1 MGNYL
6 IEIITRVTELIV
18 TIFQWFFDFMNSH
31 ILLKW
36 ILLLVVSLSLI
47 NVIIGLLI
55 KQDNEKE

>member
-31 ILLKW
+31 VILKW
-36 ILLLVVSLSLI
+36 ILLLIVSLSLI
-47 NVIIGLLI
+47 NVIISLLI
-55 KQDNEKE
+55 KQDNEEE

>member
-31 ILLKW
+31 VILKW
-36 ILLLVVSLSLI
+36 ILLLIVSLSLI
-47 NVIIGLLI
+47 NVIISLLI
-55 KQDNEKE
+55 KKDNEEE